1 MVHLRGSQS
10 SDDEM
15 DGSHSSGSQDSC
27 VDGVQKINLK
37 ENPAY
42 KLAVHREEDD
52 RSTATAASSQSG
64 SQPSALPGTP
74 RAADDATGNGGII
87 VSKKRPLGTLSCSR
101 CPKKELLARELLLF
115 GMHDVTIQEKLDLQ
129 DNNWL
134 QPVWGHCYECSDF
147 EGDPKKFEK
156 LCLHLW
162 LVRSKAAT
170 QQKEMLNVLVGGVQ
184 VSKQNGRVRLYAKAS
199 EDIARIFPGRLS
211 CKQRRAL
218 VLTRIEEL
226 ATEWVA
232 GLLQESKIAQQARAD
247 ASRAFLQKAT
257 AVANVNGLDVKGV
270 SINIQKLSYKDACR
284 VCESVPRPCTHFCTR
299 DTSWVPGLRG
309 GVMHETTF

>member
-1 MVHLRGSQS
+1 MLHLRSSG

-15 DGSHSSGSQDSC
+15 DGSQSSGSQDSC

-64 SQPSALPGTP
+64 SQPSALPGTL
-74 RAADDATGNGGII
+74 READDATGNGGSII

-115 GMHDVTIQEKLDLQ
+115 GMHDVTLQEKLDLQ
-129 DNNWL
+129 TKNWL

-184 VSKQNGRVRLYAKAS
+184 VSKQDGRVRLYTKAM
-199 EDIARIFPGRLS
+199 EDIIRIFPDRLS

-218 VLTRIEEL
+218 VLTRIEEM

-232 GLLQESKIAQQARAD
+232 GLLRQSKVAEQAGAD
-247 ASRAFLQKAT
+247 ASRA
-257 AVANVNGLDVKGV
+257 
-270 SINIQKLSYKDACR
+270 
-284 VCESVPRPCTHFCTR
+284 
-299 DTSWVPGLRG
+299 
-309 GVMHETTF
+309 M